1 MTNADI
7 PVVTIIGGGFC
18 GMMTEVHLCK
28 RSQLPLKIII
38 INDDYPFGK
47 GVAYSAHTSKYLLN
61 VRAINMSAF
70 PDEKEHFLNWV
81 CRQDE
86 YKAIGKTIMT
96 NVYIPRKKYGEYLTS
111 VWSETMQQKNESAE
125 VELISDTATDI
136 TKGPDGYTI
145 KLMHGN
151 AFITDF
157 VVLATGNNKPGN
169 IGITDEAI
177 LNSTNYFANP
187 WSHASVG
194 NIQAEKNILVA
205 GNGLTMIDTVLG
217 LLENN
222 FYGTI
227 YTVSPG
233 GFSLLPHKYNL
244 LVYESILK
252 ELPETYTLHNLLSL
266 VNKHAKSL
274 TGVGIGVHLVV
285 DALRPYTQQIWQSL
299 SLKEKKTF
307 LKKLSY
313 PWNALR
319 HRVPL
324 HIYEHI
330 QHLRMNKKLITFSGK
345 LVSATTNDEGISVVI
360 FDKKNNKEETIAVD
374 RIINCTGPEA
384 NITKSSNA
392 LLRRLAEKRM
402 IVPDELQL
410 GIDAD
415 PSTAAVINANGEKS
429 NNIFTVGS
437 NLKGVLWESIAVP
450 ELRVQAQN
458 LAITI
463 IDKAASQLLASLSS
477 LKKKFE
483 QSYME

>member
-1 MTNADI
+1 MINTNI

-18 GMMTEVHLCK
+18 GMMTAVHLCK

-70 PDEKEHFLNWV
+70 PDDKEHFLNWI
-81 CRQDE
+81 CKQDD

-96 NVYIPRKKYGEYLTS
+96 NVYMPRKKYGEYLTS
-111 VWSETMQQKNESAE
+111 VWSEMLQNKNETVD

-136 TKGPDGYTI
+136 SKGPDGYTV
-145 KLMHGN
+145 KLKH
-151 AFITDF
+151 ARPIVTDF
-157 VVLATGNNKPGN
+157 IVLATGNNKPGN

-177 LNSTNYFANP
+177 LSGVKYFSNP
-187 WSHASVG
+187 WSHASVS
-194 NIQAEKNILVA
+194 NVQSEKNILVV

-222 FYGTI
+222 FGGTI
-227 YTVSPG
+227 YTISTS

-244 LVYESILK
+244 LVYENIVK
-252 ELPETYTLHNLLSL
+252 ELPETYTLHSLLTL

-274 TGVGIGVHLVV
+274 TKVGIGVHLVI

-299 SLKEKKTF
+299 SFREKKIF

-330 QHLRMNKKLITFSGK
+330 QNLRMNKKLITFSGK
-345 LVSATTNDEGISVVI
+345 LIQATATEEGISAVL
-360 FDKKNNKEETIAVD
+360 FDKKNKKEETIIVD
-374 RIINCTGPEA
+374 RIINCTGPQS
-384 NITKSSNA
+384 NIHECSNT
-392 LLRRLAEKRM
+392 LLRKLAEKRM

-415 PSTAAVINANGEKS
+415 PATAAVINANGEKS
-429 NNIFTVGS
+429 NNIFTIGS
-437 NLKGVLWESIAVP
+437 NLKGVLWESVAVP

-463 IDKAASQLLASLSS
+463 IDKAAGHLLASLTS

-483 QSYME
+483 QSYIE